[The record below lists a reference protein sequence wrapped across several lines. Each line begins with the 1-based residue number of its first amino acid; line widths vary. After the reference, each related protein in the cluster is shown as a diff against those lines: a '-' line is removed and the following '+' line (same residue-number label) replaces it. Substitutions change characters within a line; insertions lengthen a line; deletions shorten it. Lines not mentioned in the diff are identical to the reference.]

1 MQSKTFAQCRT
12 KYTLRRNQSHQV
24 PPTPNPSL
32 KSSPPSEN
40 KEDHKNFNTQK
51 INTPYQRKNSETS
64 HCSHTK
70 DFDSNNLLCQDCI
83 NKALMEEKYLSFKKQ
98 KNDDPISPFED
109 KLRSHYSN
117 YYNSKV
123 KNREMQSQQV
133 MDSLSRFKYNGK
145 NEFITNQE
153 NSCNSFNNVNSNYL
167 YERAKKNQAERDKII
182 QDNIEKFKNK
192 ERPEITAYFNHYI
205 NNSDGQKS
213 FLLTQYENEQ
223 KQQVEN
229 YKNYKRALLEQIE
242 YKQNIEKAKN
252 EQEAK
257 IAQEQ
262 YERVQKEIEKE
273 TYQKLLHDK
282 QLKDELLNGNLK
294 LINEKMK
301 RKIDEDNETQIY
313 NGLYKKE
320 FEEEKQREEQE
331 LLNNKL
337 KMSELLKD
345 NLYYMEKE
353 REKRQKQKDEEQN
366 YQYNINFL
374 KHKPEEMGECMNC
387 HRTFPRRLLTIN
399 RAFYSNNR
407 K

>member
-12 KYTLRRNQSHQV
+12 KYTLRRNSSHQV

-40 KEDHKNFNTQK
+40 KEDNKNFNTQK
-51 INTPYQRKNSETS
+51 ITTPYQRKNSEMS
-64 HCSHTK
+64 HCSHTT
-70 DFDSNNLLCQDCI
+70 DCNNNNLLCQDCI
-83 NKALMEEKYLSFKKQ
+83 NKALMEEKYLALKNQ
-98 KNDDPISPFED
+98 KNDDPIPPFED

-117 YYNSKV
+117 YYNTKV
-123 KNREMQSQQV
+123 KNREIQSQQA
-133 MDSLSRFKYNGK
+133 MDSLSKFNYNGK
-145 NEFITNQE
+145 DEFITNQE
-153 NSCNSFNNVNSNYL
+153 NSNNTFNNVNSNYL
-167 YERAKKNQAERDKII
+167 YERAKKNREEKDKII

-205 NNSDGQKS
+205 NNVNGQKS
-213 FLLTQYENEQ
+213 SLINNYENEQ
-223 KQQVEN
+223 KQQLEN
-229 YKNYKRALLEQIE
+229 YKKYKKDLLDQIE
-242 YKQNIEKAKN
+242 YKQNIEREKN
-252 EQEAK
+252 EREAK

-282 QLKDELLNGNLK
+282 EIKEELLNGNLK

-301 RKIDEDNETQIY
+301 RKIEEDNETQMY
-313 NGLYKKE
+313 NDQYKKE
-320 FEEEKQREEQE
+320 LEEEKQREEKE
-331 LLNNKL
+331 LLNNKI
-337 KMSELLKD
+337 KMSEYLKD
-345 NLYYMEKE
+345 NLYYIEKE
-353 REKRQKQKDEEQN
+353 REKRQKQKEEEQN

-374 KHKPEEMGECMNC
+374 KHKPEEMGECMKC